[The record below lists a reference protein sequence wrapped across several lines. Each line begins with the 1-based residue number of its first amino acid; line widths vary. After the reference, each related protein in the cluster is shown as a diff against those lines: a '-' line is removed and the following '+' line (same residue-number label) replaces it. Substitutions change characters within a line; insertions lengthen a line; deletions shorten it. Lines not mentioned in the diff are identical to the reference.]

1 MRWGGRNTGTPFA
14 MPYRALVPEAI
25 DGLLACDKNASV
37 SHIANGATRLQP
49 VVLGLGQAAGMA
61 AAMCVERGCQPR
73 DLDVRSLQAA
83 LVSDPIAPAAVVPLF
98 DRQPRSP
105 DWVATQLAYC
115 DRPEAYP
122 RDGYAGGD
130 AAALPA
136 ISTDGASELRGK
148 FERRGENDYRFRD
161 AIGTCWRLVTLT
173 TAIDRQLRELPTGEF
188 RGRGYFNRGGG
199 WIRLVAI
206 G

>member
-1 MRWGGRNTGTPFA
+1 

-61 AAMCVERGCQPR
+61 AAMCVDRGCQPR
-73 DLDVRSLQAA
+73 DLDVRSLQEA
-83 LVSDPIAPAAVVPLF
+83 LVSDPEAPAAVVPLF
-98 DRQPRSP
+98 DRTPRSP
-105 DWVATQLAYC
+105 DWGEVQLAYC
-115 DRPEAYP
+115 DGPETYP
-122 RDGYAGGD
+122 ASGYTGGELPNATVATV
-130 AAALPA
+130 AAASQ
-136 ISTDGASELRGK
+136 IRGK
-148 FERRGENDYRFRD
+148 FERRGENDYMLKD
-161 AIGTCWRLVTLT
+161 AIGTRWRLVTLT
-173 TAIDRQLRELPTGEF
+173 PAIDRQLREIPTGDF
-188 RGRGYFNRGGG
+188 AGRGYFNRGGG